1 MGLTRCH
8 KERNVFLMPKV
19 SVIIPTHNRSEL
31 LRVAIQS
38 VLNQT
43 FEDFEIVVVD
53 DASNDDTE
61 DVVKGIGDN
70 RIEYIRHE
78 TNRGEG
84 GTRNTGVKNSK
95 GEYIAFL
102 DDDDEWLPAKL
113 QKQVAI
119 LDHSSKEVGGVYCG
133 WINFDGTTGRILCR
147 KLASKRGNI
156 FPELLYEFN
165 ILPSSLMFRKA
176 CFEKVGWFDESI
188 SSGLDHDMWLRIA
201 KEFQIECIEEVLAK
215 YRIHEKRLQNNWDL
229 LIAGNE
235 EFFEKWD
242 EWLKLNPKSYSKKYY
257 GLGILCCLTGNLKK
271 GRAVYQRSIAI
282 YPYRIK
288 PYLTF
293 LLSYTGANVFRKV
306 IEMWNK
312 LPAQID

>member
-1 MGLTRCH
+1 
-8 KERNVFLMPKV
+8 MPKV

-102 DDDDEWLPAKL
+102 DDDDEWLADKL
-113 QKQVAI
+113 QRQVAI
-119 LDHSSKEVGGVYCG
+119 LDHSPKEVGGVYTG
-133 WINFDGTTGRILCR
+133 WVNIDGTTGRILR
-147 KLASKRGNI
+147 RRLSSKRGNI
-156 FPELLYEFN
+156 FPELLYGLN
-165 ILPSSLMFRKA
+165 LCVSSLMFRKS

-188 SSGLDHDMWLRIA
+188 PFGLDGDMWLRIA
-201 KEFQIECIEEVLAK
+201 KEFQFECIEEVLAK
-215 YRIHEKRLQNNWDL
+215 YRIHAKRLTMNFDL
-229 LIAGNE
+229 NIAGHE
-235 EFFEKWD
+235 KFFEKYKQ
-242 EWLKLNPKSYSKKYY
+242 WLELNPKNY
-257 GLGILCCLTGNLKK
+257 GKRYLNLGIVNCLNGNLKK
-271 GRAVYQRSIAI
+271 GKAAFRRSIAI
-282 YPYRIK
+282 FPYRIK
-288 PYLTF
+288 PYLIF
-293 LLSYTGANVFRKV
+293 VLSCLGTNIFRKV
-306 IEMWNK
+306 HKMWSK
-312 LPAQID
+312 LSAPID